1 MNLREDEIGFNLSEV
16 LKELWKS
23 IGIILLSAAVMG
35 LLSVLGSKLFTA
47 PRYVSSTKMYVLA
60 QQDTNTLTNGDLQ
73 VSTLLTQDYVEL
85 IKSRQV
91 TETVI
96 AKLGLNLSHEAL
108 LGKISVSAYTDTR
121 IITIYVSDT
130 DPYQACK
137 IANTIREVA
146 ADHIQG
152 VMNTEAVNTVETAN
166 VPEVSV
172 SPEIGKS
179 AVTGAITGAVIA
191 IAIILILFFSNDT
204 VKTSEDVERY
214 LQLSTLGVIPV
225 DKNEK
230 SMKKRRKM
238 KARRK
243 Q

>member
-1 MNLREDEIGFNLSEV
+1 MNLREDEMGFNLSEV
-16 LKELWKS
+16 LKELWNGL
-23 IGIILLSAAVMG
+23 GIIILSAAVMG
-35 LLSVLGSKLFTA
+35 LLAVLGTKLFTV
-47 PRYVSSTKMYVLA
+47 PRYVSNTKMYVLA

-96 AKLGLNLSHEAL
+96 ARLGLDLSHEAL
-108 LGKISVSAYTDTR
+108 LGKISVNAYADTR

-130 DPYQACK
+130 DPYQAYE
-137 IANTIREVA
+137 IANTLREVA
-146 ADHIQG
+146 ADHIQH

-166 VPEVSV
+166 VPEAPVGQ
-172 SPEIGKS
+172 EIGRS
-179 AVTGAITGAVIA
+179 AVTGGIMGAAIA
-191 IAIILILFFSNDT
+191 IAIILIIFFSNDT

-214 LQLSTLGVIPV
+214 LQLSTLGIIPV

-230 SMKKRRKM
+230 NTKKRRKM

-243 Q
+243 L